1 MLGLLVTLLLAACSQ
16 AVVVDAEFPEP
27 VVPALP
33 LRVGVHYSDAF
44 RSYQYTEDLPN
55 DVEWY
60 FDLGGVNTK
69 LFDGIFSAL
78 FDITSVVDNIGGDGD
93 AFSGLDAVISPEIE
107 AFEFSLPRQSRSDQ
121 YAVWI
126 RYNLHIHDP
135 TGTLITTWPVSAYG
149 QSDARSFGASA
160 AMEEA
165 IIRAM
170 RDAAASIIIGFAQ
183 EQKIR
188 QALLDDGDS

>member
-1 MLGLLVTLLLAACSQ
+1 MIATLLLVGCSQ
-16 AVVVDAEFPEP
+16 SVVVDAEFPEA
-27 VVPALP
+27 VIPALP
-33 LRVGVHYSDAF
+33 LRIGIHYSDAF
-44 RSYQYTEDLPN
+44 RGYQYTEDLPN

-78 FDITSVVDNIGGDGD
+78 FDITSVVENAGGDGA
-93 AFSGLDAVISPEIE
+93 AFFGLDAVISPEIE

-149 QSDARSFGASA
+149 QSDARTFGASA

-170 RDAAASIIIGFAQ
+170 RDAAASIIIGFAE

-188 QALLDDGDS
+188 EALLDDGDS